1 MDDSDQESILQNE
14 DATSSAAPHGGEPN
28 TPPQPEGMQPET
40 ENDQQPSDGADKGTE
55 EAGENTEVSESEDEA
70 SGKATDS
77 NKKPHKK
84 LSKRTIIVISVVAA
98 VLVICAVVAGV
109 QQQRAEE
116 ERQQEIAAEKAAEA
130 AREKKEKE
138 HKEYVDNLNQAVY
151 LMILGA
157 SESETSCSLTIKVWN
172 AAVFDEWD
180 ETTSPYKASDFND
193 ALAKLMQSKEYQ
205 DRAAQIE
212 TYSQSV
218 SSTMGDLTNPPD
230 DCKEAYETLK
240 SMYRDYSSLASMATN
255 PSGSLQ
261 TYSSS
266 YRQTDDDLLEDYN
279 LIQTQIPDSG
289 TLSSDGDSY
298 NE

>member
-1 MDDSDQESILQNE
+1 MDDSDQESSLQEE
-14 DATSSAAPHGGEPN
+14 DAASSAAPHDREPN
-28 TPPQPEGMQPET
+28 TPPQPEGMQPEAD
-40 ENDQQPSDGADKGTE
+40 NDQQPSDDADK
-55 EAGENTEVSESEDEA
+55 EAREGSEASESEDET
-70 SGKATDS
+70 SGKPAAS
-77 NKKPHKK
+77 KKKPHKK
-84 LSKRTIIVISVVAA
+84 LSKRTIIVIAVIAA
-98 VLVICAVVAGV
+98 VLVICAIIAGV

-116 ERQQEIAAEKAAEA
+116 ERQQGIAAEKAAEA
-130 AREKKEKE
+130 AREKKVKE

-230 DCKEAYETLK
+230 GCKEAYETLK

-279 LIQTQIPDSG
+279 LIKTQIPN
-289 TLSSDGDSY
+289 SSTPSREGNSY
-298 NE
+298 DD